1 MAILKYFPR
10 KIKIKDNRNP
20 DGGYFEA
27 QCDVCGTTYYPK
39 RNSSKYCSNVCA
51 QRAHRKRTEEEV
63 KQKTEKAKKPK
74 EGKPV
79 AKKTEAVTSKI
90 MTPEQFKE
98 KNGFKF
104 VRTYK
109 QWSEVID
116 HWEQYG
122 KIDKTTA
129 SQYHSELAKIQQK
142 GKITIGNITVVYYD
156 GYLYN

>member
-51 QRAHRKRTEEEV
+51 QRAHRMRVDEEA

-74 EGKPV
+74 AGKPV
-79 AKKTEAVTSKI
+79 AKKTETVTSKI
-90 MTPEQFKE
+90 MTPLQFQE
-98 KNGFKF
+98 KNGFKY
-104 VRTYK
+104 VRTYE
-109 QWSEVID
+109 QWTEIIN
-116 HWEQYG
+116 HWEKTG
-122 KIDKTTA
+122 KIDKTKA
-129 SQYHSELAKIQQK
+129 LQLHSELAKIQQV
-142 GKITIGNITVVYYD
+142 GKVMIGGIQVVYYD